1 MSETSIM
8 DYGDKSSGMTAA
20 ILSKRI
26 WRVTKEQMIFD
37 SVSSLK
43 ISLERVL
50 LKSERSTKVAEIVV
64 KYDELPQRWNQ

>member
-1 MSETSIM
+1 
-8 DYGDKSSGMTAA
+8 
-20 ILSKRI
+20 
-26 WRVTKEQMIFD
+26 MIFD